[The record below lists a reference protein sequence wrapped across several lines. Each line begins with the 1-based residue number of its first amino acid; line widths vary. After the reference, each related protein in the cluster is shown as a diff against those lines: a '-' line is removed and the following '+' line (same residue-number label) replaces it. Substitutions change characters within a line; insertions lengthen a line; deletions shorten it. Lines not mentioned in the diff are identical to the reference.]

1 MSEICSL
8 SEKSL
13 NQNRDRLPKCNR
25 KVLLQVKVLASEAA
39 KTEDSSQQSR
49 LHCELFSLFG
59 VGVKMEVL
67 QKSWSQKH
75 TKTRI
80 LRRIAGI
87 LVRSNQRKSNF
98 RCTCILIRW
107 SKWKCSTNQIT
118 VPLKQNF
125 WRKRFDFTVAICRA
139 NVRRFLAPQLSA
151 MVDGIIKG
159 TEQRLSR
166 GLFKVAVELGAVTHL
181 LAAVHEV
188 DDDTL
193 RKLRAMCVDE
203 VKRINGV
210 INFEK
215 AVRYQRRDE

>member
-1 MSEICSL
+1 MES
-8 SEKSL
+8 KAYK
-13 NQNRDRLPKCNR
+13 NK
-25 KVLLQVKVLASEAA
+25 
-39 KTEDSSQQSR
+39 DSSQDCEDLSTVKSEKIKFPLYVYPDTMEQVEMLYKSDNCSSKTEFLEKAIRFYCGYLQSE
-49 LHCELFSLFG
+49 CA
-59 VGVKMEVL
+59 
-67 QKSWSQKH
+67 
-75 TKTRI
+75 T
-80 LRRIAGI
+80 
-87 LVRSNQRKSNF
+87 
-98 RCTCILIRW
+98 
-107 SKWKCSTNQIT
+107 
-118 VPLKQNF
+118 
-125 WRKRFDFTVAICRA
+125 D
-139 NVRRFLAPQLSA
+139 FLAPQLSA

-203 VKRINGV
+203 VTRINGV